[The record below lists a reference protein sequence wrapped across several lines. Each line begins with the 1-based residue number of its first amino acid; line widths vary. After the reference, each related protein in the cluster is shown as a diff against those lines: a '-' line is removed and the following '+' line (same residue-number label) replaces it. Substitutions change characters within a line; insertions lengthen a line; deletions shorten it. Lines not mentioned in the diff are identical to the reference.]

1 VPTRIAKATAPELLD
16 KNAELRVRLA
26 VSESLAA
33 QRERE
38 NQAQRQEI
46 EQLKAECEQLK
57 AERARYCERATV
69 AEEELRWFK
78 ETFLRSSKKADF
90 AAINPAQGLLFNEAE
105 VLAAIEA
112 ADQARSERTSKV
124 EAHVRKHTG
133 GRKPIPKHFPRIVVT
148 HDLPEEQKMCT
159 KCPVPHPLTRIGE
172 EVREC
177 YVFQPPKIS
186 VEQHI
191 KYTYVCEERKT
202 DVVTAAAPPVI
213 LPKTNAS
220 ASLVAHLVSSKF
232 DYGMPIYRVSRQL
245 QHSGMDLSPGT
256 AGTWVNIVGHEK
268 VVPVINLLNDE
279 LFSNSLILMD
289 ETYLQV
295 LKSDKAPSADHFM
308 VIRAAGPPG
317 KRIIL
322 YNYLPSRTQA
332 GLKELLIGAEGPYRG
347 KLLTDGLEQYDAIC
361 AELNLLHFG
370 CFQHC
375 RQYFIKAQ
383 KVSELPS
390 SRTLASAALDD
401 YIRPVFKLEDRIEEL
416 RLQHEQRGES
426 LPPEVILQMRQQQ
439 SKPLLEQFKGWV
451 DKLLPATP
459 PKSALGKALA
469 YTTNQWEKLE
479 RHLDHPDV
487 PIHNNFVEQQNKHY
501 AVGRKAW
508 LFAHDHVG
516 AQASANLYS
525 LVLTC
530 RVNGIQP
537 FDYLEHL
544 FELLPAAATV
554 ADVEALLPWNVKP
567 TLEQRRKDREEL
579 ARQEAMRRNSPA

>member
-1 VPTRIAKATAPELLD
+1 VVTRRITADPGSKLLD
-16 KNAELRVRLA
+16 ENVELRVRLS

-33 QRERE
+33 QRLSENEALRRELEQIQAER
-38 NQAQRQEI
+38 
-46 EQLKAECEQLK
+46 EQLKT
-57 AERARYCERATV
+57 ERTQYCARATV

-78 ETFLRSSKKADF
+78 ETFLRTAKKSDYATVNAD
-90 AAINPAQGLLFNEAE
+90 QGLLFNEAE

-112 ADQARSERTSKV
+112 ADEARRARTTKV

-133 GRKPIPKHFPRIVVT
+133 GRKAIPKHFPRIVIE

-159 KCPVPHPLTRIGE
+159 KCAIPHPLTRIGTE
-172 EVREC
+172 EREC
-177 YVFQPPKIS
+177 YRFEAPKIS

-191 KYTYVCEERKT
+191 RYTYVCEERKT
-202 DVVTAAAPPVI
+202 DVVTAPAPPVI

-232 DYGMPIYRVSRQL
+232 DFGMPLFRVSRQL

-256 AGTWVNIVGHEK
+256 AGTWVNIVGSEK
-268 VVPVINLLNDE
+268 VVPLINLLNDE
-279 LFSNSLILMD
+279 LFSNLLIFMD

-295 LKSDKAPSADHFM
+295 LKSHKAPSSEHFM

-322 YNYLPSRTQA
+322 YNYIPSRTIA
-332 GLKELLIGAEGPYRG
+332 GLKELLMGPEGAYRG
-347 KLLTDGLEQYDAIC
+347 KLLTDGLEHYDSIC
-361 AELNLLHFG
+361 TELKLLHFG

-375 RQYFIKAQ
+375 RQYFVKAQ
-383 KVSELPS
+383 KVSDAPS
-390 SRTLASAALDD
+390 SRTLAGTALDD
-401 YIRPVFKLEDRIEEL
+401 YIRPIFKVEDEIEKL
-416 RLQHEQRGES
+416 RAKHEQRGEC
-426 LPPEVILQMRQQQ
+426 LPAQMIVQMRQEQ
-439 SKPLLEQFKGWV
+439 SKPLLEQFKGWI
-451 DKLLPATP
+451 DKLLPAVP
-459 PKSALGKALA
+459 PKSALGKGLS
-469 YTTNQWEKLE
+469 YTTNQWEKLT
-479 RHLDHPDV
+479 RYVDYPDV

-501 AVGRKAW
+501 AVGRKNW

-530 RVNGIQP
+530 RANGVQP
-537 FDYLEHL
+537 FDYLQYL

-554 ADVEALLPWNVKP
+554 ADIEALLPWNVKP
-567 TLEQRRKDREEL
+567 ILEQRRPDRQ
-579 ARQEAMRRNSPA
+579 AAITAA